1 MSNGGLSGVVVL
13 AIAAI
18 LITGCGGGGG
28 SNTGSASTAS
38 QAPSAPPSPSA
49 CKVGKSALSFVSEPP
64 SVWTDGPGPTL
75 TLACLKDSPFGA
87 AAIVG
92 FAAPPEGLACVA
104 AYDFRP
110 QEASAELCEQ
120 ATWTIQC
127 EGHGCVQFFYQEK
140 GFTQLGGQLEAKVKK
155 IKVLVDG
162 KPLSKGIVVAHV
174 EGGLAR
180 SIHSREPFAYFVAD
194 VPGCVVP
201 HQVKIELLGAGGS
214 DLGEADEWD
223 VPVPPCPRARNAGR
237 GSA

>member
-1 MSNGGLSGVVVL
+1 MSNRTLSGIVAL
-13 AIAAI
+13 AIVAA
-18 LITGCGGGGG
+18 LLVGCGGGGG
-28 SNTGSASTAS
+28 SDTGSANPVS
-38 QAPSAPPSPSA
+38 QATPSAPPSASA
-49 CKVGKSALSFVSEPP
+49 CKVGKSALSFVSEPA

-75 TLACLKDSPFGA
+75 ALACLKDSSFGA
-87 AAIVG
+87 AAVVG
-92 FAAPPEGLACVA
+92 FAAPPAGLACVA

-120 ATWTIQC
+120 ATWTVQC

-162 KPLSKGIVVAHV
+162 KPLAKGVTVAHV
-174 EGGLAR
+174 EGRLAR
-180 SIHSREPFAYFVAD
+180 SIHSKEPFAYFVAD

-214 DLGEADEWD
+214 HLGEADEWD
-223 VPVPPCPRARNAGR
+223 VPVPPCPHR
-237 GSA
+237 GASGG

>member
-1 MSNGGLSGVVVL
+1 MSNRALSGIAAL
-13 AIAAI
+13 AIASA
-18 LITGCGGGGG
+18 LLVGCGGGGEDTHG
-28 SNTGSASTAS
+28 ASSSTQALH
-38 QAPSAPPSPSA
+38 QAPPANPA
-49 CKVGKSALSFVSEPP
+49 DCKVGKSALSFVSEPP

-75 TLACLKDSPFGA
+75 TLACLKDSSFGA
-87 AAIVG
+87 AAVVG

-120 ATWTIQC
+120 ATWTVQC
-127 EGHGCVQFFYQEK
+127 EGHGCVQFFYQEA

-162 KPLSKGIVVAHV
+162 KPLAKGVTVAHV
-174 EGGLAR
+174 EGRLAR
-180 SIHSREPFAYFVAD
+180 SIHSKEPFAYFIAD

-223 VPVPPCPRARNAGR
+223 VPVPPCPHQGASSG
-237 GSA
+237 

>member
-1 MSNGGLSGVVVL
+1 ML
-13 AIAAI
+13 AIVGTLLA
-18 LITGCGGGGG
+18 GCGGGGG

-38 QAPSAPPSPSA
+38 EATHSAPPNPAA
-49 CKVGKSALSFVSEPP
+49 CKVGKSALPFVSEPARL
-64 SVWTDGPGPTL
+64 WTDGPGPTL
-75 TLACLKDSPFGA
+75 ALGCLRDSPYGG

-104 AYDFRP
+104 AYDFRS

-127 EGHGCVQFFYQEK
+127 KGRGCAQFFYQEK
-140 GFTQLGGQLEAKVKK
+140 GFTQLGGPLEAKVKK

-162 KPLSKGIVVAHV
+162 KPLAKGVAVAHV
-174 EGGLAR
+174 EGRLAR
-180 SIHSREPFAYFVAD
+180 SIHSKEPFAYFVAD

-201 HQVKIELLGAGGS
+201 HQVKIELLGAGGT

-223 VPVPPCPRARNAGR
+223 VPVSPCPRAHNAGR